1 MDNLL
6 PINDNYLPCSA
17 YLGNTIDQNGFYR
30 FEHEGQWYF
39 SFIENDAVVL
49 RSEGYTTEAGRE
61 NGINSVIKNLPLEER
76 YATIQ
81 LADRTWVLSLKAGN
95 HQEIAQS
102 CPVASEEAAKAFL
115 PSERAKAAEQRR
127 LAALA
132 TANNQNNNE
141 DTDRLDDD
149 YMVCSVY
156 ESFINEKH
164 PEYDDFISFYEEDT
178 QKYYFAWINPDT
190 KTIILRSEGYPT
202 TAARNNGL
210 ESVRKNREIR
220 ERFKIEEKR
229 NLYYLVLKAGNHQ
242 EIGRSCPQK
251 TEAAAWAL
259 LDKPEAKPDRL
270 DDDYMVCSV
279 YESFINEKHPEY
291 DDFISFYEE
300 DTQKYYFAWINPD
313 TKTII
318 LRSEGYPTTAARNN
332 GLESVR
338 KNREIRERFK
348 IEEKRNLYYLV
359 LKAGNHQEIGRS
371 CPHKTEAAA
380 WALLDK
386 PEAKP
391 DRLDDDYM
399 VCSVYESFINEKH
412 PEYDDFI
419 SFYEEDTQ
427 KILFCLD
434 KSDTKTII
442 LRSEGYLTTAA
453 RNNGLESVRKNRE
466 IRERFKIEEKRNLYY
481 LVLKA
486 GNHQE
491 IGRSCPHKTEA
502 IAWAILPL
510 LPIIPDILPEPE
522 PIEAIILPVV
532 IPEPEPIA
540 EIIPPVVIP
549 EPEPEPVA
557 IAAPPVIPVI
567 PKKKD
572 VEDDYLPCSEY
583 KNKPISDKRNNAAL
597 FKHKNGQY
605 YFAIYN
611 KEGSVRLRSEGFKT
625 AKDRDRELS
634 GVLRYMNDKTM
645 YTTIEEN
652 GHTIKVLKDKTGRE
666 VARTCPEMVAA
677 AILPVVVAPAIT
689 PPPPVITPVAPVVP
703 PPAAPFAPIA
713 TGETATAAA
722 TATASGFNWKW
733 LLLLLPLLLG
743 LFFLWRS
750 CQGDKTAAVAT
761 KPTNTTTATTTT
773 PPPPATTATS
783 TNIAAAD
790 TANQKSA
797 ETASNAAAA
806 ASTNDTKQAE
816 TPAAVTPNCDLHW
829 ILFDYDKFD
838 IKTDAKQEL
847 QKMAA
852 ILKKNPTYIAELRAF
867 TDARGSDDY
876 NKNLSKNR
884 AKAAKNVLLEAGV
897 KTGNIKTS
905 SFSKDKPIAEN
916 TDDDSGRKFNR
927 RVELYIKDAK
937 GKDVCQSIV
946 PDIPNNLK
954 K

>member
-190 KTIILRSEGYPT
+190 
-202 TAARNNGL
+202 NNGL

-313 TKTII
+313 T
-318 LRSEGYPTTAARNN
+318 N
-332 GLESVR
+332 
-338 KNREIRERFK
+338 F
-348 IEEKRNLYYLV
+348 
-359 LKAGNHQEIGRS
+359 
-371 CPHKTEAAA
+371 A
-380 WALLDK
+380 W
-386 PEAKP
+386 
-391 DRLDDDYM
+391 
-399 VCSVYESFINEKH
+399 IN
-412 PEYDDFI
+412 P
-419 SFYEEDTQ
+419 
-427 KILFCLD
+427 
-434 KSDTKTII
+434 DTKTII
-442 LRSEGYLTTAA
+442 LRSEGYPTTAA

>member
-190 KTIILRSEGYPT
+190 KTIILRSEGYP
-202 TAARNNGL
+202 
-210 ESVRKNREIR
+210 
-220 ERFKIEEKR
+220 
-229 NLYYLVLKAGNHQ
+229 
-242 EIGRSCPQK
+242 
-251 TEAAAWAL
+251 
-259 LDKPEAKPDRL
+259 
-270 DDDYMVCSV
+270 
-279 YESFINEKHPEY
+279 
-291 DDFISFYEE
+291 
-300 DTQKYYFAWINPD
+300 
-313 TKTII
+313 
-318 LRSEGYPTTAARNN
+318 
-332 GLESVR
+332 
-338 KNREIRERFK
+338 
-348 IEEKRNLYYLV
+348 
-359 LKAGNHQEIGRS
+359 
-371 CPHKTEAAA
+371 
-380 WALLDK
+380 
-386 PEAKP
+386 
-391 DRLDDDYM
+391 
-399 VCSVYESFINEKH
+399 
-412 PEYDDFI
+412 
-419 SFYEEDTQ
+419 
-427 KILFCLD
+427 
-434 KSDTKTII
+434 
-442 LRSEGYLTTAA
+442 TTAA

>member
-1 MDNLL
+1 M
-6 PINDNYLPCSA
+6 
-17 YLGNTIDQNGFYR
+17 GTVRQT
-30 FEHEGQWYF
+30 
-39 SFIENDAVVL
+39 
-49 RSEGYTTEAGRE
+49 RS
-61 NGINSVIKNLPLEER
+61 
-76 YATIQ
+76 
-81 LADRTWVLSLKAGN
+81 
-95 HQEIAQS
+95 
-102 CPVASEEAAKAFL
+102 
-115 PSERAKAAEQRR
+115 
-127 LAALA
+127 
-132 TANNQNNNE
+132 
-141 DTDRLDDD
+141 
-149 YMVCSVY
+149 
-156 ESFINEKH
+156 
-164 PEYDDFISFYEEDT
+164 
-178 QKYYFAWINPDT
+178 
-190 KTIILRSEGYPT
+190 KT
-202 TAARNNGL
+202 
-210 ESVRKNREIR
+210 
-220 ERFKIEEKR
+220 
-229 NLYYLVLKAGNHQ
+229 
-242 EIGRSCPQK
+242 
-251 TEAAAWAL
+251 
-259 LDKPEAKPDRL
+259 DRL

-427 KILFCLD
+427 KYYFAWINP
-434 KSDTKTII
+434 DTKTII
-442 LRSEGYLTTAA
+442 LRSEGYPTTAA

-583 KNKPISDKRNNAAL
+583 KINLLATNAIML
-597 FKHKNGQY
+597 PCLNT
-605 YFAIYN
+605 
-611 KEGSVRLRSEGFKT
+611 KT
-625 AKDRDRELS
+625 
-634 GVLRYMNDKTM
+634 VN
-645 YTTIEEN
+645 I
-652 GHTIKVLKDKTGRE
+652 
-666 VARTCPEMVAA
+666 
-677 AILPVVVAPAIT
+677 ILPYIT
-689 PPPPVITPVAPVVP
+689 
-703 PPAAPFAPIA
+703 
-713 TGETATAAA
+713 
-722 TATASGFNWKW
+722 
-733 LLLLLPLLLG
+733 
-743 LFFLWRS
+743 
-750 CQGDKTAAVAT
+750 
-761 KPTNTTTATTTT
+761 
-773 PPPPATTATS
+773 
-783 TNIAAAD
+783 
-790 TANQKSA
+790 
-797 ETASNAAAA
+797 
-806 ASTNDTKQAE
+806 
-816 TPAAVTPNCDLHW
+816 
-829 ILFDYDKFD
+829 
-838 IKTDAKQEL
+838 
-847 QKMAA
+847 
-852 ILKKNPTYIAELRAF
+852 KKGA
-867 TDARGSDDY
+867 
-876 NKNLSKNR
+876 
-884 AKAAKNVLLEAGV
+884 
-897 KTGNIKTS
+897 
-905 SFSKDKPIAEN
+905 
-916 TDDDSGRKFNR
+916 
-927 RVELYIKDAK
+927 
-937 GKDVCQSIV
+937 
-946 PDIPNNLK
+946 
-954 K
+954 

>member
-1 MDNLL
+1 
-6 PINDNYLPCSA
+6 
-17 YLGNTIDQNGFYR
+17 
-30 FEHEGQWYF
+30 
-39 SFIENDAVVL
+39 L

-242 EIGRSCPQK
+242 EIGRSCP
-251 TEAAAWAL
+251 
-259 LDKPEAKPDRL
+259 
-270 DDDYMVCSV
+270 
-279 YESFINEKHPEY
+279 
-291 DDFISFYEE
+291 
-300 DTQKYYFAWINPD
+300 
-313 TKTII
+313 
-318 LRSEGYPTTAARNN
+318 
-332 GLESVR
+332 
-338 KNREIRERFK
+338 
-348 IEEKRNLYYLV
+348 
-359 LKAGNHQEIGRS
+359 
-371 CPHKTEAAA
+371 
-380 WALLDK
+380 
-386 PEAKP
+386 
-391 DRLDDDYM
+391 
-399 VCSVYESFINEKH
+399 
-412 PEYDDFI
+412 
-419 SFYEEDTQ
+419 
-427 KILFCLD
+427 
-434 KSDTKTII
+434 
-442 LRSEGYLTTAA
+442 
-453 RNNGLESVRKNRE
+453 
-466 IRERFKIEEKRNLYY
+466 
-481 LVLKA
+481 
-486 GNHQE
+486 
-491 IGRSCPHKTEA
+491 HKTEA

-634 GVLRYMNDKTM
+634 GV
-645 YTTIEEN
+645 
-652 GHTIKVLKDKTGRE
+652 
-666 VARTCPEMVAA
+666 
-677 AILPVVVAPAIT
+677 
-689 PPPPVITPVAPVVP
+689 
-703 PPAAPFAPIA
+703 
-713 TGETATAAA
+713 
-722 TATASGFNWKW
+722 
-733 LLLLLPLLLG
+733 
-743 LFFLWRS
+743 
-750 CQGDKTAAVAT
+750 
-761 KPTNTTTATTTT
+761 
-773 PPPPATTATS
+773 
-783 TNIAAAD
+783 
-790 TANQKSA
+790 
-797 ETASNAAAA
+797 
-806 ASTNDTKQAE
+806 
-816 TPAAVTPNCDLHW
+816 
-829 ILFDYDKFD
+829 
-838 IKTDAKQEL
+838 
-847 QKMAA
+847 
-852 ILKKNPTYIAELRAF
+852 
-867 TDARGSDDY
+867 
-876 NKNLSKNR
+876 
-884 AKAAKNVLLEAGV
+884 
-897 KTGNIKTS
+897 
-905 SFSKDKPIAEN
+905 
-916 TDDDSGRKFNR
+916 
-927 RVELYIKDAK
+927 
-937 GKDVCQSIV
+937 
-946 PDIPNNLK
+946 
-954 K
+954 